1 MIRLRWMLAIAA
13 MLLCACGER
22 PMPDVFA
29 PVVGDWRRVDLRDF
43 PIDKAPDD
51 IPATKF
57 DRIREAVYEG
67 PGKLTARAYGL
78 VSSAVALDVA
88 QRWQAGADTVFFFSD
103 RFFVVV
109 RYAGADRKA
118 VQAFVAQ
125 VAKGLEK
132 K

>member
-1 MIRLRWMLAIAA
+1 
-13 MLLCACGER
+13 
-22 PMPDVFA
+22 MPDVFA
-29 PVVGDWRRVDLRDF
+29 PAVGDWKRVEVRDL

-57 DRIREAVYEG
+57 DRILEAVYEG

-78 VSSAVALDVA
+78 LSSGVALDVA
-88 QRWQAGADTVFFFSD
+88 QRWRAGADTVFFFSD

-109 RYAGADRKA
+109 HYAGADRKA
-118 VQAFVAQ
+118 VQGFVAQ
-125 VAKGLEK
+125 MEKGLAK